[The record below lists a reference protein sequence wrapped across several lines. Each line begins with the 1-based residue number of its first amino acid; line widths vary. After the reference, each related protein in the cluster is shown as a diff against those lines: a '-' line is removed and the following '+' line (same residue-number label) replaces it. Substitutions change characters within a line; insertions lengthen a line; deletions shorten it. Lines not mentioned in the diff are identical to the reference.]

1 MKKVEAF
8 WICRLFSM
16 QDHQCV
22 QERQWFRWLSKSSY
36 NQEVGSSHP
45 GSHRYRLSLCP
56 RARHF
61 TLNEVDGSGWRGYGT
76 DWHMS
81 QGSCGYYYYY
91 YFWLIREN
99 VNDYSDKDPKSQ
111 NALLILLKKREHLFF
126 WFGFPSNCPWLCF
139 YVLDPASTLCISYFS
154 NIY

>member
-1 MKKVEAF
+1 MEKVEAF

-61 TLNEVDGSGWRGYGT
+61 TLNEVDGGGWRGYGT

-81 QGSCGYYYYY
+81 QGSCGYYYYHY

-99 VNDYSDKDPKSQ
+99 FNDYADKDPKSQ
-111 NALLILLKKREHLFF
+111 NALVILLKKKKRTSIFLVWVSQQLSLALLLCIRSSEHSLYLLFF
-126 WFGFPSNCPWLCF
+126 
-139 YVLDPASTLCISYFS
+139 
-154 NIY
+154 